1 MFCVLSCNHGIDVV
15 FESNLYID
23 SDRQCIS
30 YSVEIF
36 VIFGTWPSWFRL
48 EPVWFGLN
56 AIWPESNCSCNT
68 L

>member
-1 MFCVLSCNHGIDVV
+1 VLCGKSFSGSYFLKMFCVLSCNHGIDVV

-36 VIFGTWPSWFRL
+36 VIFGTWPS
-48 EPVWFGLN
+48 
-56 AIWPESNCSCNT
+56 
-68 L
+68 